1 MGDKI
6 MSNSLVAIACLFLAG
21 CAAQQGNHILA
32 DVKHEDLKGKLKEGV
47 TTTENVRAMFGDPVD
62 TRMNLDGSEEWV
74 YELIRADAKATAYI
88 PIVNLFASGADTD
101 KKTLR
106 VLFDKKGVL
115 VKYIYSSSK
124 GEFKQGVF

>member
-1 MGDKI
+1 MR
-6 MSNSLVAIACLFLAG
+6 NSLLIIICLALAG

-32 DVKHEDLKGKLKEGV
+32 DVKHEDLKDKLKEGV
-47 TTTENVRAMFGDPVD
+47 TTTENVRAIFGDPLD

-74 YELIRADAKATAYI
+74 YELVRADVKATAYI
-88 PIVNLFASGADTD
+88 PIVNLFSSGADTD

-124 GEFKQGVF
+124 GELKRGVF

>member
-1 MGDKI
+1 MK
-6 MSNSLVAIACLFLAG
+6 NSLIALVCLMLAG

-32 DVKHEDLKGKLKEGV
+32 DVKHEDLKAKLTEGK
-47 TTTENVRAMFGDPVD
+47 TTAEEVRKLFGDPVD

-74 YELIRADAKATAYI
+74 YELVRADAKATSYI

-106 VLFDKKGVL
+106 VLFDKKGIL